1 MAPGAKP
8 TEGDNY
14 KLLFGLISQLEVK
27 NIDWEKLAKDI
38 GVSNVHTAKSRW
50 NALRKKERSLGGGSG
65 SGSVQSSP
73 VKKRANGD
81 GDDDDDGDGE
91 APKKRKV
98 GKNGKG
104 NKGKADWSDI
114 EEDEREGFDEN
125 SDEEE
130 V

>member
-27 NIDWEKLAKDI
+27 NINWEKLAKDI

-50 NALRKKERSLGGGSG
+50 NALRKKEGLLGGEPG

-73 VKKRANGD
+73 VKKRANVVGD
-81 GDDDDDGDGE
+81 GDGD
-91 APKKRKV
+91 ASKKRKV
-98 GKNGKG
+98 GKGGKG
-104 NKGKADWSDI
+104 NKRKADWSDS
-114 EEDEREGFDEN
+114 EENEGEGLDGD
-125 SDEEE
+125 SEEKE

>member
-50 NALRKKERSLGGGSG
+50 NALRKKERLLGAGSG

-81 GDDDDDGDGE
+81 GDDDGE
-91 APKKRKV
+91 ASKKRKV
-98 GKNGKG
+98 GKSGKG
-104 NKGKADWSDI
+104 NKGKADWSDT
-114 EEDEREGFDEN
+114 EEDEREGFDGN